1 MTYYFLKKTTWTQS
15 AGLFGNILLRCQRFS
30 HFLTRLCVLVE
41 GKYYYFLAGS
51 WFPWP
56 VSQFTNLPKS
66 KWATSGSDRRPDTQL
81 YDTDT
86 DRYIYKNRLKAY
98 YGYVKSGNF
107 KNPKQIPKKRCRMT
121 TSSSS
126 PSPQSTDSIWLLK
139 AKVKNATQSPPM
151 QWLQKKK

>member
-1 MTYYFLKKTTWTQS
+1 MTDYFLKKTTWTQS

-86 DRYIYKNRLKAY
+86 DRFIYIKTGWRRITVMWRAAISKIQNKFR
-98 YGYVKSGNF
+98 
-107 KNPKQIPKKRCRMT
+107 
-121 TSSSS
+121 
-126 PSPQSTDSIWLLK
+126 
-139 AKVKNATQSPPM
+139 KNAVGWRLHLHLRRLSRQTASGY
-151 QWLQKKK
+151 